1 MEKISASGYLSLVM
15 NVDHAIDQQRME
27 RAIVAMA
34 AIVVRH
40 GPRYAP
46 LLERLEREYTARFSD
61 PIEHAQAILDSYRSL
76 GQRLKA
82 IR

>member
-1 MEKISASGYLSLVM
+1 MRAHPARAILAPSM
-15 NVDHAIDQQRME
+15 NADRQRLE

-40 GPRYAP
+40 GARYAP
-46 LLERLEREYTARFSD
+46 LLARLEREYVERFAD
-61 PIEHAQAILDSYRSL
+61 PVTHAQAILDHYHKTS
-76 GQRLKA
+76 GKRLKA